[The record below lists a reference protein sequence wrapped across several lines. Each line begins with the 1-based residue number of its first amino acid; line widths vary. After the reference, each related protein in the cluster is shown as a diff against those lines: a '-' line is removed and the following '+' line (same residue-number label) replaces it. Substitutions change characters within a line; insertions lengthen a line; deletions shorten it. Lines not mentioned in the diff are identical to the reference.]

1 MINNILKKI
10 EKANEVESSKVDL
23 AKHEVDLALVDD
35 LKATLNS
42 LENQIFIDEEIISK
56 TIKISSDLSLLN
68 EKAKERITTNDGIV
82 QSSFKKIQLAEKFIA
97 QSERIAKEL
106 GVDVKTITNYNSVI
120 TAKNN
125 AQDNIKTLSKEQ
137 NKLKNLVK

>member
-10 EKANEVESSKVDL
+10 EKANEVQKVEL

-68 EKAKERITTNDGIV
+68 EKAKERINTNDGIV

-97 QSERIAKEL
+97 QAERIAKEL
-106 GVDVKTITNYNSVI
+106 GVDVKTITNYNGVI

>member
-10 EKANEVESSKVDL
+10 EKANEVQNVEL
-23 AKHEVDLALVDD
+23 EKHEIDLALVDD

-106 GVDVKTITNYNSVI
+106 GVDVKTITNFNSVI